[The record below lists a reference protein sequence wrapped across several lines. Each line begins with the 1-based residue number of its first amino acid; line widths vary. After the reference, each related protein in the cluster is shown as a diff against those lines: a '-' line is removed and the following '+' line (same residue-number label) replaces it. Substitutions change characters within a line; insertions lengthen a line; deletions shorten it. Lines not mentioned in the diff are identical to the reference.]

1 MMQALRSLGMLA
13 VTVGLALGS
22 GSSADAGLIPW
33 SYNALFGYGPAYPQY
48 AYYGGYGYGYDAGP
62 VTYSASYGGYTS
74 SCCGQAVTYYGPA
87 PAGCCGSCNSCGS
100 CGSCGT
106 CATGNCGSCS
116 TCGTNYGGDC
126 STCGGAGCSNCAPST
141 SGSNL
146 TPQPDNGPKP
156 TLADPPRRPG
166 ETDQFNP
173 AAGTGGRNPMGNPY
187 GGQNTAPPPAGNY
200 NPGAAD
206 PRYNNTNPGIND
218 PRYNSGG
225 NTGGGSIPNNG
236 LNNNT
241 GAGNY
246 QQPTNLGGGGSIP
259 GGTNNS
265 ILGPGP
271 GPGAGGSS
279 IPRGAAP
286 AEPGGVGGNAPRFP
300 AGDNPAGGSNL
311 FNPPANNNNGGEIEG
326 NPLYRG
332 TDPAKDGQGS
342 IPTSDGPIAHSY
354 DAHRNRSVLVAP
366 THTLTVTRVVIRG
379 AEPTSERIAK
389 K

>member
-1 MMQALRSLGMLA
+1 MMQTLRSLGMLA

-33 SYNALFGYGPAYPQY
+33 SYNALFGYGPASPQY

-74 SCCGQAVTYYGPA
+74 NCCGQAVTYYGPA

-100 CGSCGT
+100 CGSC
-106 CATGNCGSCS
+106 ATGNCGGGCS

-126 STCGGAGCSNCAPST
+126 SNCGGAGCSNCAPSST
-141 SGSNL
+141 PAGSNL
-146 TPQPDNGPKP
+146 APQPDNGPKP

-187 GGQNTAPPPAGNY
+187 GGQNTAPPAGNY

-206 PRYNNTNPGIND
+206 PRFNGGANPGAND
-218 PRYNSGG
+218 PRFNGG
-225 NTGGGSIPNNG
+225 ANPGVGTVP
-236 LNNNT
+236 NNNT
-241 GAGNY
+241 GAGGF
-246 QQPTNLGGGGSIP
+246 QPPTNLGGAGS
-259 GGTNNS
+259 S
-265 ILGPGP
+265 I
-271 GPGAGGSS
+271 PGAGGGSNILGGPGGT

-311 FNPPANNNNGGEIEG
+311 FNGPNNNNNGGEIEG

-332 TDPAKDGQGS
+332 TDPAKQNEQGS
-342 IPTSDGPIAHSY
+342 IPISDGPIAHSY

>member
-48 AYYGGYGYGYDAGP
+48 AYYGGYGYGYGYDAGP

-106 CATGNCGSCS
+106 CATGNFGSCGGCS

-200 NPGAAD
+200 NPGAVD
-206 PRYNNTNPGIND
+206 PRLNGANPGGYDPRNSGGTNPG
-218 PRYNSGG
+218 GG
-225 NTGGGSIPNNG
+225 TIP
-236 LNNNT
+236 NNNT
-241 GAGNY
+241 GTGNF
-246 QQPTNLGGGGSIP
+246 QPPTNMGG
-259 GGTNNS
+259 
-265 ILGPGP
+265 
-271 GPGAGGSS
+271 GGSS
-279 IPRGAAP
+279 IPGAGGNSNILGGPANTIPRGPAS

-311 FNPPANNNNGGEIEG
+311 FDNNNNNNGEVEG
-326 NPLYRG
+326 RPLYRG

-379 AEPTSERIAK
+379 VEPTSERIAK